1 MKLLYGDGVFSYLNS
16 SYIGKTINVY
26 YDGYINIYNL
36 DKNVNIYK
44 MREYL
49 SFLILKESDSQ
60 FIFNYIGEF
69 KPYKAIAVN
78 INKNITLKPLGMS
91 YWEHNNI
98 KWEDDNIEWQDDR
111 RTYTHI
117 ISLNPLKRAKMKN
130 RMASRRK
137 HYGL

>member
-1 MKLLYGDGVFSYLNS
+1 
-16 SYIGKTINVY
+16 
-26 YDGYINIYNL
+26 
-36 DKNVNIYK
+36 
-44 MREYL
+44 
-49 SFLILKESDSQ
+49 
-60 FIFNYIGEF
+60 
-69 KPYKAIAVN
+69 
-78 INKNITLKPLGMS
+78 MS

-130 RMASRRK
+130 RMASRRR